1 MDFDRLLNIVGQAAI
16 VVSLAFVGFQM
27 QQDQD
32 ISESETLAF
41 EAELEL
47 SFSELVSQY
56 PLAWMKGLAGDD
68 LTDAEYVQF
77 DAIAYTLFRIHAN
90 RSRRGLVFSGR
101 TVGSV
106 FVDDLNAETF
116 AYFIHENKG
125 FKAWYEKM
133 VRARVERAVAF
144 GRSAEIYGYPATLT
158 EYLERLESDYPDL
171 DQKAERRLQTY

>member
-16 VVSLAFVGFQM
+16 VASLAFVGFQM

-32 ISESETLAF
+32 ISESEILAF

-77 DAIAYTLFRIHAN
+77 DAMAYTLFRIHAN

-101 TVGSV
+101 TVGSNGNNLDV
-106 FVDDLNAETF
+106 ESFV
-116 AYFIHENKG
+116 YFIHENKG
-125 FKAWYEKM
+125 YKAWYEKM
-133 VRARVERAVAF
+133 LRGRVERDVAY
-144 GRSAEIYGYPATLT
+144 GRSGELCCYPAELK
-158 EYLERLESDYPDL
+158 EYLELLERKYPDL

>member
-1 MDFDRLLNIVGQAAI
+1 MSFDKILNIIGQVSI
-16 VVSLAFVGFQM
+16 VASLVFVGFQM

-32 ISESETLAF
+32 ISESEILAF

-47 SFSELVSQY
+47 SFSELITQY

-77 DAIAYTLFRIHAN
+77 DAMAYTLFRIHAN

-101 TVGSV
+101 TVGNGDNLDVES
-106 FVDDLNAETF
+106 F
-116 AYFIHENKG
+116 AYFVHENKG
-125 FKAWYEKM
+125 YKEWYEKIL
-133 VRARVERAVAF
+133 RARDERAVAF
-144 GRSAEIYGYPATLT
+144 GRSAEICCYPATVA
-158 EYLERLESDYPDL
+158 EYLDYLESDYPDV

>member
-1 MDFDRLLNIVGQAAI
+1 MV
-16 VVSLAFVGFQM
+16 

-32 ISESETLAF
+32 ISESEILAF

-68 LTDAEYVQF
+68 LTDAAYVQF
-77 DAIAYTLFRIHAN
+77 DAMAYTLFRIPAH

-101 TVGSV
+101 TVGSITG
-106 FVDDLNAETF
+106 DNLDAESF

-125 FKAWYEKM
+125 YKAWYEKIL
-133 VRARVERAVAF
+133 RARVERDVAY
-144 GRSAEIYGYPATLT
+144 GRSGELCCYPAGLT
-158 EYLERLESDYPDL
+158 EYLELLERKYPDL